1 MYKWHIAAFVV
12 VVGMQAILFGI
23 ATAQDEI
30 ACRGVD
36 LNMTAEQK
44 AQVTDCLAENGI
56 KSVWKIPVEKLSC
69 FGVCIL
75 KKKKLLTAAGKLDHD
90 KILNYIMDVM
100 KPDEVKVPL
109 KDGTEKCMKEHGD
122 KVEGNNDP
130 KCMTFMEVGQCV
142 HDVFF
147 DVCID

>member
-1 MYKWHIAAFVV
+1 MYKYFFLGCVV
-12 VVGMQAILFGI
+12 IFPAVFFGT

-30 ACRGVD
+30 ACRGQD
-36 LNMTAEQK
+36 LNMTEAQK
-44 AQVTDCLAENGI
+44 GHVTDCLKENGI
-56 KSVWKIPVEKLSC
+56 KSIWKIPVEKLPC

-75 KKKKLLTAAGKLDHD
+75 KKKKLLTADGKLNHD

-100 KPDEVKVPL
+100 KPDEVKVPI
-109 KDGTEKCMKEHGD
+109 KDGIEKCMKEHGD
-122 KVEGNNDP
+122 KIEGNNDP

-147 DVCID
+147 